1 MRGEASP
8 LLSSLSLEDSLL
20 EDNPANPC
28 DSYGEVTSTDSLV
41 SYEVC
46 IIN

>member
-1 MRGEASP
+1 MRGEAGP

-20 EDNPANPC
+20 EDNPAISC
-28 DSYGEVTSTDSLV
+28 DSYGEVISADSLV
-41 SYEVC
+41 SYEVR

>member
-8 LLSSLSLEDSLL
+8 LLSSLTLEDSLL
-20 EDNPANPC
+20 EDNPAIPC
-28 DSYGEVTSTDSLV
+28 DSYVEVTSTDSVV
-41 SYEVC
+41 SYEVR